1 MEVKREK
8 PIVCN
13 WKRDSKSTKDLCGYT
28 YDEQTK
34 KTILKYLRSYEPVAF
49 STARVFDYITEK
61 ETDVQAVLYT
71 DGEYKWY
78 ESEVYHFEHYD
89 LRLNDD
95 FIEYVLKK

>member
-13 WKRDSKSTKDLCGYT
+13 WESDNESAKDSCGYT

-34 KTILKYLRSYEPVAF
+34 KTILKYLRSHEPVAF
-49 STARVFDYITEK
+49 STARVFDCMAEK
-61 ETDVQAVLYT
+61 ETDVQDVLYT
-71 DGEYKWY
+71 DGEYEWY

>member
-1 MEVKREK
+1 MEVNREK

-34 KTILKYLRSYEPVAF
+34 KAILKYLRSYEPVAF
-49 STARVFDYITEK
+49 STAKVFDYIAEK

-89 LRLNDD
+89 LRLNDE